1 MAGSLIKL
9 QEVVASSSASI
20 TLGDSSWD
28 TSYNVYMVKV
38 DNFNTSADNVSLSV
52 RFLVSGSPDTSSN
65 YDYAQKVLRSKEVFG
80 NEGQVNQ
87 DKINFGSIGN
97 ATGEAYNGIFYLF
110 NFNNSSEYSFGTK
123 ENVYMN
129 SAGDT
134 KGENGGF
141 VLTETQAND
150 GIQFTVD
157 SGNFESGRFVL
168 YGLKKE

>member
-20 TLGDSSWD
+20 TLGDSFWH
-28 TSYNVYMVKV
+28 TSYDVYMVKV
-38 DNFNTSADNVSLSV
+38 NNMHTSADNVSLYV

-65 YDYAQKVLRSKEVFG
+65 YDYAQKTLRSKEVFG
-80 NEGQVNQ
+80 NEAQTDQ

-110 NFNNSSEYSFGTK
+110 NFNNASEYSFGIK

-129 SAGDT
+129 SSGDT

-150 GIQFTVD
+150 GVQFIVD
-157 SGNFESGRFVL
+157 SGNFASGTFSL
-168 YGLKKE
+168 YALKK